1 MYKPR
6 DDSQNQRYEKKKDDE
21 PRKNG
26 EIRAKEV
33 LLIDENGESLGV
45 TSIEIA
51 MSKAKE
57 AQMDLVEVG
66 SKATPP
72 VCRIIDYSKYVYE
85 QRKKQK
91 QNKKAGKVKPMK
103 EFKFSPVIEE
113 NDTNHRVKR
122 AKEYLDKGHNV
133 RLTMYRKGR
142 QSQEQANSTFEE
154 ILTKF
159 EGYSSIEPEPKKE
172 GRKIFMTFKSDSN
185 GKSKKTK
192 QNKEDSTKEAKKD
205 KS

>member
-6 DDSQNQRYEKKKDDE
+6 NNSGNRRFDKKKDDE
-21 PRKNG
+21 PRKNHQ
-26 EIRAKEV
+26 IRAKEV
-33 LLIDENGESLGV
+33 LLIDEKGESLGV
-45 TSIEIA
+45 VSIEVA
-51 MSKAKE
+51 QAKANDAE
-57 AQMDLVEVG
+57 MDLVEVG

-72 VCRIIDYSKYVYE
+72 VCRIIDYSKYIYE
-85 QRKKQK
+85 QKKKQK
-91 QNKKAGKVKPMK
+91 QNKKAGKVKVMK

-133 RLTMYRKGR
+133 RLTMYRRGR
-142 QSQEQANSTFEE
+142 QSQDQAVSTFEE

-159 EGYSSIEPEPKKE
+159 EGYSTIEPEPKKE

-192 QNKEDSTKEAKKD
+192 QNKENSTKEAEKD